1 MALAI
6 IVLEFDGH
14 EVLYETEMDVPAE
27 TDAHTP
33 VYAGKIA
40 GQLWEA
46 TYEMLLRSKRV
57 LKGCSM
63 QRNCGIGDL

>member
-27 TDAHTP
+27 TDEHTP
-33 VYAGKIA
+33 VYAGNVVV
-40 GQLWEA
+40 QLWEA
-46 TYEMLLRSKRV
+46 PGMAVFSSKN
-57 LKGCSM
+57 SM
-63 QRNCGIGDL
+63 K